1 VIGLNIMSAL
11 SVLILL
17 ISVGCT
23 RADEPGLVRL
33 PDGRRVYVSCQGQGS
48 PTVILEAGFGATS
61 QAWSRVQP
69 ALARHTRVCAYDRAG
84 YGQSDPGPMPRDGAA
99 IAKDLDEALTAA
111 KIAGPFVMVG
121 HSAGGLYVRLFAD
134 RRPTDVVG
142 MVLVDSS
149 VDHQDRQL
157 AMFGPNAGSLGPNI
171 VAAQLC
177 LDLAEGRRAE
187 AHDGRTA
194 RCYDHEGKLSPASL
208 WRAELSELQTL
219 WGATSDELVAG
230 RTFYDSMPLIVLT
243 AADTY
248 KSVPE
253 PARQAVE
260 ARWSQLHQAIAALSV
275 RGVHRIV
282 AGSSHLMMID
292 RPDAVIDA
300 VDQVIEQARRP
311 TP

>member
-1 VIGLNIMSAL
+1 LKILSAL
-11 SVLILL
+11 SVAILL
-17 ISVGCT
+17 IGAGCT

-33 PDGRRVYVSCQGQGS
+33 ADGRHLYMTCEGQGS
-48 PTVILEAGFGATS
+48 PTVVLDAGFGATS

-69 ALARHTRVCAYDRAG
+69 ALARRTRVCAYDRAG
-84 YGQSDPGPMPRDGAA
+84 YGQSDPGPLPRDGAA

-134 RRPTDVVG
+134 RRPNDVVG
-142 MVLVDSS
+142 MVLVDTS

-157 AMFGPNAGSLGPNI
+157 AMFGPKAGSLEPNI
-171 VAAQLC
+171 AATQLC
-177 LDLAEGRRAE
+177 LDMAEGRRPE

-194 RCYDHEGKLSPASL
+194 RCYDHDGKLLPAGL
-208 WRAELSELQTL
+208 WRTELSELQTL
-219 WGATSDELVAG
+219 WGPTSDELVAG
-230 RTFYDSMPLIVLT
+230 RTFYEAMPLIVLT

-260 ARWSQLHQAIAALSV
+260 ARWSQLHQAIAALST
-275 RGVHRIV
+275 RGVHRVV
-282 AGSSHLMMID
+282 AGSSHLMMND
-292 RPDAVIDA
+292 RPDAVIEA
-300 VDQVIEQARRP
+300 VNEVIDQARRP
-311 TP
+311 RP